1 MGKAAARVARL
12 VSWDAAIT
20 APLTLP
26 EKSRTW
32 RTLALLV
39 AHSGDSPVWAAIF
52 AAVWFLGDPMWRAIV
67 ILAVA
72 GMVGIEIVVILVKMS
87 VKRLR
92 PAGTF
97 GAIYRK
103 TDPYSFPSGH
113 AARAAML
120 IILSGLYCPPLI
132 FAGALL
138 WSPVMILSRIAIGI
152 HYVLDIIAGL
162 ILGTG
167 LTFVVIQAVHY
178 AVSRL

>member
-1 MGKAAARVARL
+1 MGKPAAVISKL
-12 VSWDAAIT
+12 ISWDTLIT

-26 EKSRTW
+26 EQNKLW

-39 AHSGDSPVWAAIF
+39 AHSGDSPVWAALF
-52 AAVWFLGDPMWRAIV
+52 AAVWFLGDPVWRAIV

-72 GMVGIEIVVILVKMS
+72 GMVSIEIVVIIIKMS

-120 IILSGLYCPPLI
+120 VILSGLYCPPII
-132 FAGALL
+132 FAGILL

-167 LTFVVIQAVHY
+167 LTFVVIQIVHY

>member
-1 MGKAAARVARL
+1 MGKPAAVFSRL
-12 VSWDAAIT
+12 VSRDAAIT
-20 APLTLP
+20 AALTLP
-26 EKSRTW
+26 EKGRTW

-52 AAVWFLGDPMWRAIV
+52 AAVWFLGDPRWRAIV

-72 GMVGIEIVVILVKMS
+72 GMVSIEIVVIIVKLF

-120 IILSGLYCPPLI
+120 IILSGLYCPSLI
-132 FAGALL
+132 FAGILL

-152 HYVLDIIAGL
+152 HYVLDIIGGL
-162 ILGTG
+162 LLGTG
-167 LTFVVIQAVHY
+167 LTFAVIQVVQY
-178 AVSRL
+178 VVSRL